1 MTVVARHELQ
11 VPDDEIFVVDN
22 GGRVLDPWQLVEDDG
37 RLGAGHA
44 VDDRGQGDVSFQ
56 AGVDEGHG
64 DGIARLQEG
73 VGELQHGDEVADGE
87 AREQHDG
94 LLHGFRGSLSRSSMY
109 APVAAGPA
117 AQLPKTPSSCVAVG
131 ENNVMDA
138 MI

>member
-1 MTVVARHELQ
+1 
-11 VPDDEIFVVDN
+11 
-22 GGRVLDPWQLVEDDG
+22 
-37 RLGAGHA
+37 
-44 VDDRGQGDVSFQ
+44 
-56 AGVDEGHG
+56 
-64 DGIARLQEG
+64 
-73 VGELQHGDEVADGE
+73 VADGE

-109 APVAAGPA
+109 APAAAGPA